1 MKFELETRKCK
12 ASDLIKDLDN
22 EEQQQSKRK
31 ETLYR
36 LADLYGIDTRWQR
49 LDTLELLINEA
60 IEKKQQEV
68 IDKHLIK

>member
-12 ASDLIKDLDN
+12 AWELIKELEQ
-22 EEQQQSKRK
+22 EEQKQSKRK

-36 LADLYGIDTRWQR
+36 LADLYGIDTKWQR
-49 LDTLELLINEA
+49 LDTLEVLINEA

-68 IDKHLIK
+68 IEKHLIK

>member
-49 LDTLELLINEA
+49 LDTLEVLINEA

-68 IDKHLIK
+68 IEKHLIK

>member
-12 ASDLIKDLDN
+12 ASDLIKDLEK
-22 EEQQQSKRK
+22 EEQQKSKRK

-36 LADLYGIDTRWQR
+36 LADLYGIDTKWQR
-49 LDTLELLINEA
+49 LDTLEVLINEA

-68 IDKHLIK
+68 IEKHLIK